1 MKIKNILFFICLLG
15 IVTALQ
21 FDIGQREEKCIYEE
35 IEHDSLVTGDFE
47 LMEPILLHP
56 QIIIYNPQ
64 KQIIQKKETNQPG
77 KFAFHTDQTGDYHFC
92 FSTKRPQPNLG
103 QGSSQRISF
112 NYKYGIAARDY
123 EDIAKKEHLG
133 PLERE
138 IRKMQDQVLEIHTD
152 IIYAKGREEE
162 MRNTN
167 ESTNSRVMWF
177 SILSI
182 LVLFTTDLNAK
193 LEICKDLITYMRN
206 GETLKRTEVH
216 NSMRLFLSVFSS
228 THSKS
233 KALKNILELFV
244 EFLKME
250 SNYSKEHTKRILLFI
265 EKRFTHLK
273 DPESVCELLYQIIAI
288 LMGLNGTKIVLSL
301 IGNWFESTKK
311 EKKLAILRSYESV
324 ISLDFPNI
332 SYHKYLKFFF
342 RFLVDE
348 NKEIRTKTK
357 EILKNL
363 FLLFGNTFLTE
374 FKEETKTNEQKQIYQ
389 NFTKELKQNL
399 AQTPIKH
406 SKNQS
411 THKKPR
417 SRSKPRSKIQ
427 SSKEMNLSL
436 KKTPLKTQFSGR
448 KNSSMRKKKKQLVP
462 FDWESI
468 SQKIEPSFVDSEFRL
483 EKVLANMKYTF
494 ENEKGEGW
502 EKRIAAMIK
511 LESLLNGGVSK
522 YESFPQLLKSLLNSL
537 SEQLKDLRSQIIKQ
551 CCFLIA
557 HLSRRLGLKFKEHF
571 LYLFR
576 SLFALVSVTVQV
588 ISESVDLCI
597 RQLILHTPTSEII
610 PLINSHL
617 NSKNKIQRTR
627 CIEYLLLTL
636 RNCTTN
642 KLSHYSE
649 TLFQIISKSLHDA
662 DSETRRFSRMLFW
675 EYKTH
680 FPQLGEK
687 LKNQQ
692 DQTTIKNLINL
703 QMTPIKKR
711 QNQRQFSSRK
721 KKKHFKCKTLNES
734 DLKTIQK
741 KYGNLNLNKKNTN
754 SRKKR
759 KTKRS
764 LSHLPLN
771 TPTKS
776 SIKNKTPS
784 KNFNNNFKL
793 STPRTRNKSQSISSS
808 KKKIPTDSTKKIL
821 KFEAKRTP
829 RSNKKMKNRRN
840 SANKRKSYDYSTFQK
855 TKNGNNNNPQ
865 KANQTPKKT
874 KKDILIERNTIS
886 FSLNNTVEKKK
897 KIVKPP
903 KKSSVNTSTNSK
915 RPKAKRGIPTNR
927 NNNRNLKTKL
937 KLRPKELSSK
947 QLKLFISKVLKN
959 IHLQK
964 NLSQHLSMIIKLT
977 KKNNHPKDFWEQYLL
992 TILGQ
997 LFKSLHNPDRIVRME
1012 IISCLSSIL
1021 QTQASICNR
1030 STSDIITL
1038 FLNSFES
1045 TQHIYVQL
1053 LLPFLPTL
1061 VNNLDTK
1068 LIIQQTLNSFENY
1081 QKNISVIEISIN
1093 LLMPICPLLNSQDL
1107 GRDFGILINYLKKYI
1122 KHSTASIRKSVIL
1135 SLVQFKLALGMQ
1147 FEKKYLSTGL
1157 TDSELKLIHIYS
1169 STSRRMK

>member
-1 MKIKNILFFICLLG
+1 MISKRICQNINN
-15 IVTALQ
+15 
-21 FDIGQREEKCIYEE
+21 K
-35 IEHDSLVTGDFE
+35 
-47 LMEPILLHP
+47 
-56 QIIIYNPQ
+56 
-64 KQIIQKKETNQPG
+64 
-77 KFAFHTDQTGDYHFC
+77 
-92 FSTKRPQPNLG
+92 
-103 QGSSQRISF
+103 
-112 NYKYGIAARDY
+112 
-123 EDIAKKEHLG
+123 
-133 PLERE
+133 
-138 IRKMQDQVLEIHTD
+138 
-152 IIYAKGREEE
+152 
-162 MRNTN
+162 
-167 ESTNSRVMWF
+167 
-177 SILSI
+177 
-182 LVLFTTDLNAK
+182 DLNAK
-193 LEICKDLITYMRN
+193 LEICKDLITYMGN

-233 KALKNILELFV
+233 KALKNILKLFV
-244 EFLKME
+244 EFLQME
-250 SNYSKEHTKRILLFI
+250 SKYSKEHTKRILLFI

-273 DPESVCELLYQIIAI
+273 DPESICELLYQIISI
-288 LMGLNGTKIVLSL
+288 LMELNGTKLVLSL
-301 IGNWFESTKK
+301 IGNWFESKK
-311 EKKLAILRSYESV
+311 KQTKLAILRSYESV

-332 SYHKYLKFFF
+332 TYHRYLRFFF
-342 RFLVDE
+342 QFLVDE
-348 NKEIRTKTK
+348 NTEIRTKTK

-363 FLLFGNTFLTE
+363 FLLFGNPFLTE
-374 FKEETKTNEQKQIYQ
+374 FKEEIKTNQQKEIYQ
-389 NFTKELKQNL
+389 KFTKELKQNL

-406 SKNQS
+406 SKNPS
-411 THKKPR
+411 THKKSRSRSRPR

-427 SSKEMNLSL
+427 SSKETNLSL

-483 EKVLANMKYTF
+483 EKVLSNLKYTF

-502 EKRIAAMIK
+502 EKRIDAMIK
-511 LESLLNGGVSK
+511 MESLLNGGVYK
-522 YESFPQLLKSLLNSL
+522 YECFPQLLKPLLNSL
-537 SEQLKDLRSQIIKQ
+537 SDQLKDLRSQIIKQ

-610 PLINSHL
+610 PLINSQL

-636 RNCTTN
+636 QNCTTN
-642 KLSHYSE
+642 KLSHYSKL
-649 TLFQIISKSLHDA
+649 LFQIISKSLHDA

-687 LKNQQ
+687 LKNEQ
-692 DQTTIKNLINL
+692 DQKTIKNLINL

-784 KNFNNNFKL
+784 KNFKSNFKM

-808 KKKIPTDSTKKIL
+808 KKKIQIDSTKKIL
-821 KFEAKRTP
+821 KFVTKRTP
-829 RSNKKMKNRRN
+829 RSNKKMKNRNN

-855 TKNGNNNNPQ
+855 TKNGNNSNTQ
-865 KANQTPKKT
+865 KTNQTPKKT
-874 KKDILIERNTIS
+874 QKDILIERNTIS

-897 KIVKPP
+897 KIVKP
-903 KKSSVNTSTNSK
+903 KRKTGANVNVNSK
-915 RPKAKRGIPTNR
+915 VPKVKRGLTTNR
-927 NNNRNLKTKL
+927 KSNQNLKTKL
-937 KLRPKELSSK
+937 KIKPKELSSK
-947 QLKLFISKVLKN
+947 QLKLFVSKVLKN

-977 KKNNHPKDFWEQYLL
+977 KDNNHPKDFWEQYLL
-992 TILGQ
+992 TIVKQ

-1021 QTQASICNR
+1021 ETQKPICN
-1030 STSDIITL
+1030 STTSEIIAL
-1038 FLNSFES
+1038 FLNSFGS
-1045 TQHIYVQL
+1045 SQHIYVQL

-1061 VNNLDTK
+1061 VNNLDSK
-1068 LIIQQTLNSFENY
+1068 LIIQEALHSFENN
-1081 QKNISVIEISIN
+1081 QKNIAVIEISIN
-1093 LLMPICPLLNSQDL
+1093 LIISICPLLNNQDL
-1107 GRDFGILINYLKKYI
+1107 DRNFGILINYLKKYI

-1135 SLVQFKLALGMQ
+1135 SLVQFKLAFGMQ
-1147 FEKKYLSTGL
+1147 FEKKYLNTGL
-1157 TDSELKLIHIYS
+1157 TGSELKLIHIYS